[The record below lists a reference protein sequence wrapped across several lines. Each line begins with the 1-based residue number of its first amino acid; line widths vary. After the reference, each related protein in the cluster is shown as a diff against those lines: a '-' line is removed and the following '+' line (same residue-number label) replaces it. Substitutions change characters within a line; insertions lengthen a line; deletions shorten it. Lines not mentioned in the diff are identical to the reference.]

1 MSDNVKYGVIG
12 DDWRLS
18 GIIFGEDKCE
28 NRDVAARGMLDL
40 VHDPQIFGVQ
50 VD

>member
-1 MSDNVKYGVIG
+1 MLDYVKYGVIG

-18 GIIFGEDKCE
+18 GIISGEDKCE
-28 NRDVAARGMLDL
+28 NRDVAARGMLGL